1 MKHAVYT
8 NDNVTLELPE
18 VPSGYFWAIEDYGSE
33 TYGFLALIEETF
45 VGGRRI
51 REKLYEMVLSHL
63 NQYAIEEKAEWIYG
77 LKFDVSLH
85 TRREIAVEARLDL
98 RKLAGIYKQVQ
109 AA

>member
-33 TYGFLALIEETF
+33 TYGFLALVKETF
-45 VGGRRI
+45 VEGKRI

-63 NQYAIEEKAEWIYG
+63 NQYAIEEKAEWIYN
-77 LKFDVSLH
+77 LKFDAANYV
-85 TRREIAVEARLDL
+85 RREIAAETRLDL
-98 RKLAGIYKQVQ
+98 RKLAGIYKRV
-109 AA
+109 